1 MAGQATMKK
10 DCFAFDVTSNGKNR
24 CAALDDKNFLCADGK
39 KCPFYKPIK
48 KYLED
53 IEALKKGV
61 EQNV

>member
-1 MAGQATMKK
+1 MAGQATIKR
-10 DCFAFDVTSNGKNR
+10 DCFAFDVTSNGKNKY
-24 CAALDDKNFLCADGK
+24 AALNDKNFLCAQGK

-53 IEALKKGV
+53 IETLTKGV